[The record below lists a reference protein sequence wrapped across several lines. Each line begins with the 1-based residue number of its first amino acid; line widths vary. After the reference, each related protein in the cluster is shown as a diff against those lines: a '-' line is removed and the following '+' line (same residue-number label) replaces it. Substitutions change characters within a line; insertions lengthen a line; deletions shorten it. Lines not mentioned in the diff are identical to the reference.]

1 VTEAVP
7 SDLPSAGPAP
17 VATRDRLLR
26 SAHEVLADKGLEGLT
41 LRAIARHAGVSH
53 GAPLRHFPSLA
64 ALLAAV
70 AVEGFDR
77 LVETVDAA
85 VDGAERAAAAAGHPA
100 TARCRLAAAGRAY
113 VNWAAADPGVFAVT
127 FRPERCDITDP
138 EYIRAGAEAFG
149 QIQSLVEAA
158 QAEGWNAGVPPAQA
172 AVVLWAGVHGMSDLL
187 VHGALLWPPGV
198 GTLDDVLDAY
208 THMIGTSEEQP

>member
-1 VTEAVP
+1 MTGAVP
-7 SDLPSAGPAP
+7 
-17 VATRDRLLR
+17 TRDRLLR

-41 LRAIARHAGVSH
+41 LRAIARRAGVSH

-85 VDGAERAAAAAGHPA
+85 VDGAERAAAATGRPA

-113 VNWAAADPGVFAVT
+113 VTWAAADPGVFSVT

-138 EYIRAGAEAFG
+138 EYIRAGGEAFA
-149 QIQSLVEAA
+149 QIQGLAEAA
-158 QAEGWNAGVPPAQA
+158 QAEGWHAGLPPARA
-172 AVVLWAGVHGMSDLL
+172 ATIVWAGVHGISDLL

-198 GTLDDVLDAY
+198 GTLDDVLDAFARM
-208 THMIGTSEEQP
+208 TGTSEERP

>member
-7 SDLPSAGPAP
+7 SDLPPAGPAP

-41 LRAIARHAGVSH
+41 LRAIARGAGVSH
-53 GAPLRHFPSLA
+53 GAPLRHFPNLA

-70 AVEGFDR
+70 AVQGFDR
-77 LVETVDAA
+77 LVEAVDAA
-85 VDGAERAAAAAGHPA
+85 VDGAERAAAAAGRRA

-113 VNWAAADPGVFAVT
+113 VSWAAAEPGVFSVT
-127 FRPERCDITDP
+127 FQPERCDITDP
-138 EYIRAGAEAFG
+138 EYVRAGAAAFG
-149 QIQSLVEAA
+149 QLQGLVEAA
-158 QAEGWNAGVPPAQA
+158 QAEGLHTGLPPAQA
-172 AVVLWAGVHGMSDLL
+172 AAVFWAGVHGISDLL

-198 GTLDDVLDAY
+198 GTLDDVLDAFAR
-208 THMIGTSEEQP
+208 MIGTSEEQP